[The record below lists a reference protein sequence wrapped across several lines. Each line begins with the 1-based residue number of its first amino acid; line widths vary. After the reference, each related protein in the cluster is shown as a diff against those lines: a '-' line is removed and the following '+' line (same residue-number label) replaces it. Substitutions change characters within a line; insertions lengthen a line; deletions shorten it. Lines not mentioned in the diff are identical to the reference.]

1 VSSPTDEDVS
11 EKLEAQLAELRRLR
25 SSLSHSD
32 RLLHELRVHQ
42 VELEIQN
49 RALREAQ
56 EQIEQSR
63 ERYLELY
70 DFAPV
75 AYLTL
80 EPDGSVLEANLAA
93 ARLVGQDRAL
103 LLGRRMQTLV
113 AMSDPLAFRS
123 ALRRALEEKQDSRT
137 ELSFRTVQQTLVTVE
152 MLVSPALGPDRTSRA
167 RVALVD
173 VSGRA
178 AAEQSVQF
186 LSQAG
191 ARLGRIKLSGPQLLD
206 ELAAAG
212 ASGAVEGCWVELDG
226 VDSVAW
232 RTDPLRR
239 KMVGEQLDA
248 LRLQLRPVQ
257 QRVRQTQVAVAG
269 RWTEEL
275 VVRQLWPVIQAWAV
289 APLWRGGLVRG
300 TVVLLRPAADEGK
313 GDAGVAL
320 VEEFARRVSMLLEN
334 AQLLEQAEHATRA
347 REEMVAVLAHDLS
360 NALFAFRLHSQRGLA
375 RGGDQTRRSLAAIGR
390 GAQWLLGLVRT
401 VLDLA
406 SGEEEA
412 VVKVQLQRGNLAE
425 VLESACGLQELD
437 ADERRVELE
446 KQWPEEV
453 PVTFDQ
459 ERLLQVVFNLVNNAL
474 KFTPAGGRVQ
484 VGAARDGSQ
493 VRLWVRDSGKGLTPA
508 ELKRVFER
516 GWQAS
521 PGSGGKGLGLYICKR
536 IVEAHGGAIWA
547 ESIAGGGATFVVLL
561 PGGEAE
567 ATVRQDE
574 AAVSS

>member
-1 VSSPTDEDVS
+1 VSSQADDTAS

-63 ERYLELY
+63 ERYVELY

-80 EPDGSVLEANLAA
+80 EPDGSVGEANLAA

-123 ALRRALEEKQDSRT
+123 ALRRAIEEKQDSRT
-137 ELSFRTVQQTLVTVE
+137 ELSFRTVQQTVVTVE

-191 ARLGRIKLSGPQLLD
+191 ARLGRIKLSGSQLLD
-206 ELAAAG
+206 EIASAG

-226 VDSVAW
+226 VDSIAW
-232 RTDPLRR
+232 RTDPVRR

-257 QRVRQTQVAVAG
+257 QRVRQSGSALAG

-275 VVRQLWPVIQAWAV
+275 VLRPLWPVIQAWAV
-289 APLWRGGLVRG
+289 APLRSGGVVRG
-300 TVVLLRPAADEGK
+300 TVVLLRPAVDEGN
-313 GDAGVAL
+313 GEAGVRL
-320 VEEFARRVSMLLEN
+320 VEEFARRASMLLDN
-334 AQLLEQAEHATRA
+334 AHLLEQAEHAIRA
-347 REEMVAVLAHDLS
+347 REEMVAVLAHDLA

-390 GAQWLLGLVRT
+390 GSQWLLGLVRT

-406 SGEEEA
+406 SGEGDTI
-412 VVKVQLQRGNLAE
+412 KVQLHRGNLAE

-437 ADERRVELE
+437 ADERLVELE
-446 KQWPEEV
+446 KQWPAEL
-453 PVTFDQ
+453 PVAIDQ
-459 ERLLQVVFNLVNNAL
+459 ERFLQVVFNLVNNAL

-516 GWQAS
+516 GWQAN
-521 PGSGGKGLGLYICKR
+521 PDSGGKGLGLYICKR
-536 IVEAHGGAIWA
+536 IVEAHGGTIWA
-547 ESIAGGGATFVVLL
+547 ECIAGGGATFVVLL
-561 PGGEAE
+561 PGDAAE
-567 ATVRQDE
+567 ATVRHDE